1 MPEVAIYIWNYRTLE
16 FFATFSTITWSDHL
30 FPDWTINQVQTDSNF
45 TEKLQEWFEYGILK
59 LMHTVWIENSKMN
72 TGNLAMKV
80 EMSAKTDVIK
90 ILVHRMMW

>member
-16 FFATFSTITWSDHL
+16 FFATFSTTTWSDHL
-30 FPDWTINQVQTDSNF
+30 FSDWTINQVQTDSNF

-59 LMHTVWIENSKMN
+59 LMHTLWIQNSKMSI
-72 TGNLAMKV
+72 GNSAMKV

-90 ILVHRMMW
+90 ILAHRMMW